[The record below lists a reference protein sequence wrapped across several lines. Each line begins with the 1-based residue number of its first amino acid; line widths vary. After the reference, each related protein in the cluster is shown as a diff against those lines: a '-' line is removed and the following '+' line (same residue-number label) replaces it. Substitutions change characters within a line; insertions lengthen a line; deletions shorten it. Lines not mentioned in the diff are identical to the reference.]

1 MADEAYIDL
10 SPVINAVRVVSDQV
24 SNVQRNVGIAI
35 DNQNIIN
42 NNVNVLRE
50 FTARELN
57 NVKKQL
63 FEMERS
69 AKLRAALQRALT
81 EIVRVRQELEA
92 KFGTQKLVREYMLGI
107 LQATDLGLIT
117 KSTISKCTEELML
130 SAPKYWL
137 APALIALASWISD
150 NRPLAEKALEEA
162 IKRDPEKTS
171 LLFALISRRVNAGRA
186 QAGKPYDDGATF
198 RWLDLYFEQQDP
210 FKMRTSII
218 SFIDA
223 YSNGVFGEDKNGV
236 CEGHI
241 NHWME
246 RLKEKN
252 TNFAEEQKQYW
263 LGLFDSFVVHPNDDR
278 YAALAQLSPQYNEI
292 DQYIS
297 RIAAADSQSGIRNYL
312 GEILHTKVDLDKL
325 IEDIDKQL
333 IRLVDDYEEAERPL
347 REEEEYLQLVK
358 DFEGDEARARNLI
371 EAKKAK
377 MRDEDVNFALRL
389 DEAIVN
395 KDADPSARKT
405 ALTLLRPYISE
416 AFGHFIT
423 ARKGDYPETIE
434 LAFKEAGDP
443 VGHVGFDWKNQTTN
457 GENRDEM
464 AGEIRKLYADS
475 TKKSLDKISDEAG
488 NKKKKAGTIVAITLC
503 WTIVGLIVGLYMRS
517 QGKKILAKNDADR
530 ATINE
535 YFGRKEREKVDL
547 LDKALEARA
556 DANNIVETF
565 QAREGSE
572 EINLHDLDVPTVEAA
587 PAAEPIPEEPVEEPA
602 EEPVEEPVEEP
613 AEEPVE
619 ESKE

>member
-1 MADEAYIDL
+1 MADEITIDL
-10 SPVINAVRVVSDQV
+10 SPVIDAVRIVSDQV
-24 SNVQRNVGIAI
+24 SNVQHNVGIAI

-50 FTARELN
+50 FTAREIN

-63 FEMERS
+63 FEMERA

-117 KSTISKCTEELML
+117 KTTIAKCTEELML

-162 IKRDPEKTS
+162 VKRDPEKTS

-210 FKMRTSII
+210 FAMRTSII

-252 TNFAEEQKQYW
+252 TRFAEEQKEYW
-263 LGLFDSFVVHPNDDR
+263 LGLFDSFVVHPNDER
-278 YAALAQLSPQYNEI
+278 YAALQRLSPQYDEI

-312 GEILHTKVDLDKL
+312 GDILRHEVDLNKL

-333 IRLVDDYEEAERPL
+333 IRLVNDYEEAERPL
-347 REEEEYLQLVK
+347 REEEEYLSLVK
-358 DFEGDEARARNLI
+358 QFEGDEARARNLI

-405 ALTLLRPYISE
+405 ALTLLRPYITE
-416 AFGHFIT
+416 AFGSFIT
-423 ARKGDYPETIE
+423 EHKGAYPTSIE
-434 LAFKEAGDP
+434 LQFKEAGDP
-443 VGHVGFDWKNQTTN
+443 VGHVGFEWKSETEN

-464 AGEIRKLYADS
+464 TGEIRKLYADS
-475 TKKSLDKISDEAG
+475 TKKSLDKISDEEG
-488 NKKKKAGTIVAITLC
+488 KKKKKTGTIVAITLC
-503 WTIVGLIVGLYMRS
+503 WTIVGLIVGLVIR
-517 QGKKILAKNDADR
+517 KKGVDILAKNDADR
-530 ATINE
+530 RTINE
-535 YFGRKEREKVDL
+535 YFGRKERENVEL
-547 LDKALEARA
+547 LGKALDARA
-556 DANNIVETF
+556 DANHIVESF

-572 EINLHDLDVPTVEAA
+572 EINLHSLEAVLPEPLEEPAPEEVVE
-587 PAAEPIPEEPVEEPA
+587 EEPVAEEEAPA
-602 EEPVEEPVEEP
+602 EEPVEETEE
-613 AEEPVE
+613 
-619 ESKE
+619 